1 MTIFLQVSNLTN
13 FCDTFFA
20 VSEEVFR
27 DMLLSNIYCK
37 TGCVI
42 GLIAMFFSPRD
53 LSYNRLENLTSGMFR
68 GILTLKTL

>member
-1 MTIFLQVSNLTN
+1 MK

-20 VSEEVFR
+20 VSEEEEVFR

-42 GLIAMFFSPRD
+42 GLMAMFFPQGSE
-53 LSYNRLENLTSGMFR
+53 L
-68 GILTLKTL
+68 